1 MLLDLLVPGLFGPV
15 PVLPGDLPPTP
26 VLSRLLG
33 RADRLAWIARPT
45 EAGRGLRANKLM
57 AVDRL
62 PRPDQPTGGGN
73 VNPCRTLLHLFG
85 FAPDPERDC
94 PSAPYCRLA
103 DQPPNPALH
112 DQPPKQVLDGHPGKQ
127 APGDPGPGPY
137 VLHAD
142 PVHLRPDRDRLV
154 LFAGPDF
161 APDRAEADALVAL
174 FNQHLGAEG
183 LRLEAPTPA
192 RWYLLSKRP
201 HDLVTQPLAAVLG
214 RPIAGQLPQGPEARH
229 WARLLNEIQMLFHHS
244 EVNQRREAA
253 GLPTISGLWLWGGGC
268 LLPPSSPASGT
279 SRPAGGAISLAAAS
293 SSQTSG
299 AAIPVG
305 SSAPRAGYA
314 QVYSTDPLALGLARA
329 SGIPTAPL
337 PKVPSQV
344 FAAPGSSIPNPTVTG
359 AVLIHWP
366 GLWEAVVQG
375 DGPSWVTSLSAL
387 EQWLSGLSMSN
398 GGPDPVSAAADAGF
412 TRGAILSRRLALDL
426 YPANGECFRYRPH
439 HRYRFWRHPIA
450 LGSGG

>member
-1 MLLDLLVPGLFGPV
+1 
-15 PVLPGDLPPTP
+15 
-26 VLSRLLG
+26 
-33 RADRLAWIARPT
+33 
-45 EAGRGLRANKLM
+45 
-57 AVDRL
+57 
-62 PRPDQPTGGGN
+62 
-73 VNPCRTLLHLFG
+73 
-85 FAPDPERDC
+85 
-94 PSAPYCRLA
+94 
-103 DQPPNPALH
+103 
-112 DQPPKQVLDGHPGKQ
+112 
-127 APGDPGPGPY
+127 
-137 VLHAD
+137 
-142 PVHLRPDRDRLV
+142 V
-154 LFAGPDF
+154 LFAGADF

-174 FNQHLGAEG
+174 FNQHLGTEG
-183 LRLEAPTPA
+183 LRLEAPTPG
-192 RWYLLSKRP
+192 RWYLLSERP

-214 RPIAGQLPQGPEARH
+214 RPIAGQLPRGPEAPH